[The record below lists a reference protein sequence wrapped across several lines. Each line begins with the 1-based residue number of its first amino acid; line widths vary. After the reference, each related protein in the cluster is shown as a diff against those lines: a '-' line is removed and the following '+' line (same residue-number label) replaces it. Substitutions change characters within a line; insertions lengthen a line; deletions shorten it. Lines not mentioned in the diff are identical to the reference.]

1 MFGNIFPLIKV
12 TELEDSVVL
21 SLASRL
27 FTFFPLERYI
37 LYTVNEIL
45 GLARVRKVNSYERQ
59 MTQLV
64 ETVSYYT
71 ADCF

>member
-71 ADCF
+71 ADRF